1 MHGISNPMK
10 KVILSLM
17 LVAFAVAVQ
26 AGDGQCPKAG
36 QGQCP
41 KAGSCGGKAKKDT
54 VASPKAGEQ
63 AKR

>member
-1 MHGISNPMK
+1 MK

-26 AGDGQCPKAG
+26 AGEGQCPKAG
-36 QGQCP
+36 EGQCP
-41 KAGSCGGKAKKDT
+41 KAGSCCGGKAKKDT